1 MRSIYNSKLG
11 IIEKKEIEKYKKI
24 WISQDTLILH
34 IKRKN
39 VLLTFKTI
47 NMWHQMALL
56 AKWYCCSNRSELSF
70 VHKYTELLYL
80 IKGVPEYLI
89 PFEIHMNY
97 IIIGQN
103 L

>member
-1 MRSIYNSKLG
+1 MFTYSLNYTTGTEWGVYNSKLG

-47 NMWHQMALL
+47 NMWHQMAHCLQNDSAVVIEVNYYL
-56 AKWYCCSNRSELSF
+56 SNHLF
-70 VHKYTELLYL
+70 
-80 IKGVPEYLI
+80 INI
-89 PFEIHMNY
+89 QNY
-97 IIIGQN
+97 YI
-103 L
+103 